1 MLMNVESMSFS
12 YGQTEIFKDVDFELD
27 EPNLTC
33 IIGPNG
39 VGKTTLAR
47 CVNRLLRPK
56 KGKVVLTGTD
66 INDMTLK
73 ELATHMGFVPNTSG
87 DTFPMS
93 VVDTVLMGRH
103 PRSGWATTDHDLKV
117 VEETIKTM
125 GLEELA
131 MRDFN
136 ELSAGQHQ
144 KVMIARGLAQEPDVL
159 VLDEPTSNL
168 DIKHQIEVME
178 ILHML
183 VREKG
188 IMVLMVC
195 HDLNITA
202 RYADRIIMMSNGGV
216 FADGTA
222 QEVITEENVMKVYGV
237 RSKIIE
243 VEGRPHVILLSTM
256 MK

>member
-1 MLMNVESMSFS
+1 MLMNIEEISFN
-12 YGQTEIFKDVDFELD
+12 YGTTEILRNVKFDLN

-56 KGKVVLTGTD
+56 CGRVVLSGVDTK
-66 INDMTLK
+66 DMTLR
-73 ELATHMGFVPNTSG
+73 ELAIHMGYVPNASG

-103 PRSGWATTDHDLKV
+103 PRGGWTPSDKDLQI
-117 VEETIKTM
+117 VEDTIKIM
-125 GLEELA
+125 GLEEYA

-159 VLDEPTSNL
+159 ILDEPTSNL
-168 DIKHQIEVME
+168 DVRHQIEVME
-178 ILHML
+178 LL
-183 VREKG
+183 RDLSREKK
-188 IMVLMVC
+188 ILVLMVC

-202 RYADRIIMMSNGGV
+202 RYADRIIMMSEGGV
-216 FADGTA
+216 FSDGTA
-222 QEVITEENVMKVYGV
+222 KEVMTEENIMKVYGV
-237 RSKIIE
+237 RVKVIE
-243 VEGRPHVILLSTM
+243 VEGRPHIILLSTVN
-256 MK
+256 K

>member
-1 MLMNVESMSFS
+1 MLMNVEEISFN
-12 YGQTEIFKDVDFELD
+12 YGTTEILRNVKFDLN

-56 KGKVVLTGTD
+56 CGKVMLSGVDTK
-66 INDMTLK
+66 DMTLR
-73 ELATHMGFVPNTSG
+73 ELAIHMGYVPNVSG

-103 PRSGWATTDHDLKV
+103 PRGGWTPSDRDLQI
-117 VEETIKTM
+117 VEDTIKIM
-125 GLEELA
+125 GLEEYA

-144 KVMIARGLAQEPDVL
+144 KVMIARGLAQEPEVL
-159 VLDEPTSNL
+159 ILDEPTSNL
-168 DIKHQIEVME
+168 DVRHQIEVME
-178 ILHML
+178 LL
-183 VREKG
+183 RELSREKK
-188 IMVLMVC
+188 ILVLMVC

-202 RYADRIIMMSNGGV
+202 RYADRIIMMSDGGV
-216 FADGTA
+216 FSDGTA
-222 QEVITEENVMKVYGV
+222 KEVMTEENIMKVYGV
-237 RSKIIE
+237 RTKVIE
-243 VEGRPHVILLSTM
+243 VEGRPHVILLSTVI
-256 MK
+256 K

>member
-1 MLMNVESMSFS
+1 MLMNVEEISFN
-12 YGQTEIFKDVDFELD
+12 YGTTEILRNVKFDLN

-56 KGKVVLTGTD
+56 CGKVVLSGVDTK
-66 INDMTLK
+66 DMTLR
-73 ELATHMGFVPNTSG
+73 ELAIHMGYVPNASG

-103 PRSGWATTDHDLKV
+103 PRGGWTPSDKDLQI
-117 VEETIKTM
+117 VEDTIKIM
-125 GLEELA
+125 GLEEYA

-144 KVMIARGLAQEPDVL
+144 KVMIARGLAQEPEVL
-159 VLDEPTSNL
+159 ILDEPTSNL
-168 DIKHQIEVME
+168 DVRHQIEVME
-178 ILHML
+178 LL
-183 VREKG
+183 RDLSREKK
-188 IMVLMVC
+188 ILVLMVC

-202 RYADRIIMMSNGGV
+202 RYADRIIMMSEGGV
-216 FADGTA
+216 FSDGTA
-222 QEVITEENVMKVYGV
+222 KQVMTEENIMKVYGV
-237 RSKIIE
+237 RVKVIE
-243 VEGRPHVILLSTM
+243 VEGRPHVILLSTVN
-256 MK
+256 K

>member
-1 MLMNVESMSFS
+1 MLMNVEEISFN
-12 YGQTEIFKDVDFELD
+12 YGTTEILRNVKFDLN

-56 KGKVVLTGTD
+56 CGKVVLSGVDTK
-66 INDMTLK
+66 DMTLR
-73 ELATHMGFVPNTSG
+73 ELAIHMGYVPNASG

-103 PRSGWATTDHDLKV
+103 PRGGWTPSDKDLQI
-117 VEETIKTM
+117 VEDTIKIM
-125 GLEELA
+125 GLEEYA

-144 KVMIARGLAQEPDVL
+144 KVMIARGLAQEPEVL
-159 VLDEPTSNL
+159 ILDEPTSNL
-168 DIKHQIEVME
+168 DVRHQIEVME
-178 ILHML
+178 LLHDL
-183 VREKG
+183 SREKK
-188 IMVLMVC
+188 ILVLMVC

-202 RYADRIIMMSNGGV
+202 RYADRIIMMYDGGV
-216 FADGTA
+216 FSDGTA
-222 QEVITEENVMKVYGV
+222 KEVMTEENIMKVYGV
-237 RSKIIE
+237 RTKVID
-243 VEGRPHVILLSTM
+243 VEGRPHVILLSTVI
-256 MK
+256 K

>member
-1 MLMNVESMSFS
+1 MLMNVADVSFN
-12 YGQTEIFKDVDFELD
+12 YGTTQIIKDVSFDLG

-47 CVNRLLRPK
+47 CVNRLLKPHS
-56 KGKVVLTGTD
+56 GKVLLSDVN
-66 INDMTLK
+66 INDMTLR
-73 ELATHMGFVPNTSG
+73 ELATHLGYVPNVSG

-103 PRSGWATTDHDLKV
+103 PRGGWTPTNRDLEI
-117 VEETIKTM
+117 VEETIHIM
-125 GLEELA
+125 GLDDFA

-159 VLDEPTSNL
+159 ILDEPTSNL
-168 DIKHQIEVME
+168 DVRHQIEVME
-178 ILHML
+178 LLHKL

-188 IMVLMVC
+188 LMVLMVC

-202 RYADRIIMMSNGGV
+202 RYADRIIMMSDGGV
-216 FADGTA
+216 FSDGTA
-222 QEVITEENVMKVYGV
+222 KEVITEENIMRVYGV
-237 RSKIIE
+237 RSKVIE
-243 VEGRPHVILLSTM
+243 VEGRPHVILLSTATN
-256 MK
+256 